1 MSHEAT
7 IWAIKQTGKGLSPGA
22 KLVLWHLA
30 DRHNPDFGCFP
41 KQDRLAADCEMSRST
56 VNEHLSTLEAK
67 GLIRRER
74 RTDPRTRRQ
83 MPTRYVFAFEAE
95 FGDEPPVGGGVSG
108 GGASGAGGRADRHR
122 AVRGSDSASAD
133 HAQQQENGTKK
144 AVEKPCPE
152 SGHGSETVSEI
163 AEEPCPEIGE
173 SRVRLSGHVEP
184 VREPLRDCVG
194 GASAAHIPKG
204 FEDFWKAH
212 PRPRDRDKS
221 IKLFADAVEAGVD
234 PKRITKAAERY
245 ADENAGNKAMYV
257 AYSSNW
263 LEARRWEDYPNDP
276 AVHADEVGIAK
287 AATFWASKIKSG
299 RYVPPSAVS
308 ASLASCML
316 TNGLVT
322 IDQMRRAGLNP

>member
-74 RTDPRTRRQ
+74 RVDPRTKRQ

-95 FGDEPPVGGGVSG
+95 FGDEPPAGGAVSG
-108 GGASGAGGRADRHR
+108 GSQDVANDRPEP
-122 AVRGSDSASAD
+122 V
-133 HAQQQENGTKK
+133 QK
-144 AVEKPCPE
+144 AAEKAAKKPCPK
-152 SGHGSETVSEI
+152 SGHGSETASEI
-163 AEEPCPEIGE
+163 GAEPCPEKGE

-194 GASAAHIPKG
+194 GASAAHIPRD
-204 FEDFWKAH
+204 FEEFWKAH
-212 PRPRDRDKS
+212 PRPRDREIS
-221 IKLFADAVEAGVD
+221 AKLFADAVQAGED
-234 PKRITKAAERY
+234 PRRIIKGAERY
-245 ADENAGNKAMYV
+245 AAENAGNKPMYV
-257 AYSSNW
+257 AYSTSW
-263 LEARRWEDYPNDP
+263 LENRRWRDYPAEPLPQPVEGSDT
-276 AVHADEVGIAK
+276 K
-287 AATFWASKIKSG
+287 AAAFWASKIKSG
-299 RYVPPSAVS
+299 RYVPPSAINP
-308 ASLASCML
+308 ALASCML

-322 IDQMRRAGLNP
+322 VEQMRQAGLNP